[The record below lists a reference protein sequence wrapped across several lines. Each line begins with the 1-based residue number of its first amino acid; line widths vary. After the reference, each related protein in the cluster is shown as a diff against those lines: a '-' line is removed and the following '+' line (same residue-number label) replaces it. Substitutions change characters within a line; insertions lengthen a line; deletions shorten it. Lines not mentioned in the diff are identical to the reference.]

1 MGPEKQPALAPCALF
16 VGGVRSGKS
25 ALAQKWAEAQGQR
38 RLYLAT
44 CKVADA
50 EMAERVRLHQAARGP
65 EWSCLEEPLNMVSAL
80 DSLWAKK
87 SSPGAGYGPDVILLD
102 CVSIWLANLLE
113 AGLDDAAVLDRVD
126 ALTAS
131 LGRRTLPVAVV
142 TAETGLGLVP
152 PSALGRR
159 FLDLLGL
166 TNQRLALAAD
176 PVIFVSCGLA
186 LALRGNLPPEL
197 LPGELLTCV

>member
-1 MGPEKQPALAPCALF
+1 MSAEKHPAPAPCALF

-25 ALAQKWAEAQGQR
+25 ALAQKWAEAQAQR
-38 RLYLAT
+38 RLYLAA

-50 EMAERVRLHQAARGP
+50 EMVERVRLHQAARGP
-65 EWSCLEEPLNMVSAL
+65 EWSCLEEPLNIVSAL
-80 DSLWAKK
+80 DSLWVEKP
-87 SSPGAGYGPDVILLD
+87 SPGAGCGPGVILLD

-113 AGLDDAAVLDRVD
+113 AGLDDAAVLGRVD

-152 PSALGRR
+152 SSALGRR

-166 TNQRLALAAD
+166 TNQRLAQAAD
-176 PVIFVSCGLA
+176 PVIFVSCGLG
-186 LALRGNLPPEL
+186 LALRGNLPREL
-197 LPGELLTCV
+197 LV